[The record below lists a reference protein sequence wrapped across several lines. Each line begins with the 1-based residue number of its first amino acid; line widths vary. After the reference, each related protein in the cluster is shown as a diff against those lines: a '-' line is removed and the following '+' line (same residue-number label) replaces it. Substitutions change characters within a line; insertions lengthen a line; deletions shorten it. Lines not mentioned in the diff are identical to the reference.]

1 VTILPLI
8 AIALLMR
15 TLRCR
20 YIAPFVHGHL
30 AAREMVIAAVKR
42 ACEQVGFC
50 WAGCDIPWR

>member
-20 YIAPFVHGHL
+20 DIAPFVHGHP

-42 ACEQVGFC
+42 ACEQVGF
-50 WAGCDIPWR
+50 R